1 MEKLVYVLWAR
12 EGDTHETLGQ
22 RLLGPVP
29 ERLVAMGAERLQVN
43 VSDAAVAAGEG
54 LRQRNINPAPSAVV
68 SFWLNSAH
76 IRAPYEEEL
85 KKSSGRLAGY
95 AVSESTVLPNKETFA
110 DGTRVHGFAQIA
122 LIARPPRITQE
133 AYLDVWLKSHSHVG
147 VETQSN
153 FYYCQNIVTRPLA
166 YDAPP
171 LASIVEERF
180 PIGALT
186 DQQLFY
192 DAAGNPEKYEKNLKR
207 MMDSCARFI
216 DFDRIDVMVTS
227 AYRFG
232 GWADASGQPDF
243 PR

>member
-1 MEKLVYVLWAR
+1 MEKLVYVLWTR
-12 EGDTHETLGQ
+12 DGETDETLG
-22 RLLGPVP
+22 RNLVGPVR
-29 ERLVAMGAERLQVN
+29 EKLVRAGVERLQVN
-43 VSDAAVAAGEG
+43 VSDTAVAAGEG
-54 LRQRNINPAPSAVV
+54 LRQRNIRPAPSALV

-76 IRAPYEEEL
+76 IRAPYENALREVC
-85 KKSSGRLAGY
+85 GRLAGY
-95 AVSESTVLPNKETFA
+95 AVSESTVLPNKETFP

-122 LIARPPRITQE
+122 LIARPPRLTQD
-133 AYLDVWLKSHSHVG
+133 AYLDVWLKSHTHVG

-153 FYYCQNIVTRPLA
+153 FYYCQNIVCRPLT

-180 PIGALT
+180 PIGALA
-186 DQQLFY
+186 DQELFY

-207 MMDSCARFI
+207 MMDSCSRFV